1 MVIGETGVVVLWLRS
16 LISSTFYTVL
26 YTNGNPYTV
35 ENVEYISDP
44 VDNAIKKFEF
54 HPLILLIKNRI
65 DKNISQNYFC
75 FKEVTKQNY

>member
-26 YTNGNPYTV
+26 YTNGNPCTV
-35 ENVEYISDP
+35 ENVEYMSDP